1 LPTLLTAGHDHAP
14 GERPWSI
21 DVQGQLETH
30 AETPATPAEVD
41 LTDPALYLNRELSWL
56 EFNQRVLE
64 EAHDQRNLLLDRLKF
79 LAITASNLDEFYGKR
94 VGWLRRGIRSG
105 GAVPPL
111 MASPASSF
119 TLSCS
124 AASP

>member
-1 LPTLLTAGHDHAP
+1 MAVCPARCSETTDRGPESRRNGDLPTLLTAGHDHAP

-56 EFNQRVLE
+56 EFNHRVLE
-64 EAHDQRNLLLDRLKF
+64 EAQDRRNPLFERVKF
-79 LAITASNLDEFYGKR
+79 FCIVSSNLDEF
-94 VGWLRRGIRSG
+94 
-105 GAVPPL
+105 
-111 MASPASSF
+111 F
-119 TLSCS
+119 
-124 AASP
+124 